1 WGTGDPF
8 TTPYVAD
15 HYWQGMSYRVIVTDR
30 NGKTV
35 SSEAKVHV
43 ILRSKVVVLD
53 PGHDSSHCGASS
65 GGLNEHELVLKISK
79 YCREELEKYGVTVYL
94 TRETN
99 SCPSGVISNAGDNGC
114 LAWRVNYAAKKGA
127 AYLVSLHLNSYST
140 QSPHGAEILQQNSH
154 YNINNVYG
162 QSSSL
167 ARNIL
172 EELNGLGIPNR
183 GVGIVQKNSTD
194 HTLYPDG
201 SLTDY
206 YGILRRAKLKGLPAV
221 IVEHCYISNT
231 SDRFN
236 YLSSDE
242 KLKRLGI
249 ADAHG
254 ILKTLGLR

>member
-1 WGTGDPF
+1 
-8 TTPYVAD
+8 
-15 HYWQGMSYRVIVTDR
+15 M
-30 NGKTV
+30 
-35 SSEAKVHV
+35 
-43 ILRSKVVVLD
+43 
-53 PGHDSSHCGASS
+53 
-65 GGLNEHELVLKISK
+65 
-79 YCREELEKYGVTVYL
+79 
-94 TRETN
+94 
-99 SCPSGVISNAGDNGC
+99 
-114 LAWRVNYAAKKGA
+114 
-127 AYLVSLHLNSYST
+127 
-140 QSPHGAEILQQNSH
+140 
-154 YNINNVYG
+154 
-162 QSSSL
+162 

-172 EELNGLGIPNR
+172 QELNGLGIPNR
-183 GVGIVQKNSTD
+183 GVGIVQKDSTD

-236 YLSSDE
+236 YLSSDA